1 MIQSESDVLNQ
12 KLEQMKAQIEIAVRC
27 LHVIAIMTEID
38 NAQTADMAL
47 NALRD
52 MEISG
57 LLYDFYENEDQ

>member
-1 MIQSESDVLNQ
+1 MIQSEADIFNQ

-27 LHVIAIMTEID
+27 LHVIAVMQEAD
-38 NAQTADMAL
+38 NRLIADMAL

-57 LLYDFYENEDQ
+57 LLYDFYEDDE

>member
-27 LHVIAIMTEID
+27 LHVIAVMHEID
-38 NAQTADMAL
+38 NALISDMAL

-57 LLYDFYENEDQ
+57 LLYDFYEDEE

>member
-1 MIQSESDVLNQ
+1 MIKGESDVLNQ
-12 KLEQMKAQIEIAVRC
+12 KLEQVKAQVEIAVRC

-38 NAQTADMAL
+38 NAQTSDMAL

-57 LLYDFYENEDQ
+57 LLYDFYENED

>member
-1 MIQSESDVLNQ
+1 MIQNEADIFNQ

-27 LHVIAIMTEID
+27 LHVIAVMQEVD
-38 NAQTADMAL
+38 NTLISDMAL

-57 LLYDFYENEDQ
+57 LLYDFYEDEE

>member
-1 MIQSESDVLNQ
+1 MIQNEADIFNQ

-27 LHVIAIMTEID
+27 LHVIAVMQGVD
-38 NAQTADMAL
+38 NTLISDMAL

-57 LLYDFYENEDQ
+57 LLYDFYEDEE